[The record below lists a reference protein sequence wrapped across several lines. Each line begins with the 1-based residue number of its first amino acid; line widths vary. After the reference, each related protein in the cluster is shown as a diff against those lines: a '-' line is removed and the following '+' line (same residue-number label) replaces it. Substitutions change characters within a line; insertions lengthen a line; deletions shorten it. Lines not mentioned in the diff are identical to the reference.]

1 MNPKQYHIGIRNLT
15 KSNKNMKIA
24 LDFHNFILKNGKE
37 FNEHL
42 TLDYKK
48 DPRIL
53 KWTSN
58 RKPQQS
64 ACYYNSQLLALDNPE
79 LKYFEGTA
87 TTKKLGIPLE
97 HGWCVFE
104 GKVVDVTWKESGDEY
119 FGIEVPVDFIR
130 KRMVETE
137 MSRDV
142 LRDYYM
148 KKRGI
153 K

>member
-1 MNPKQYHIGIRNLT
+1 
-15 KSNKNMKIA
+15 MKIA
-24 LDFHNFILKNGKE
+24 LDFHNFILENGKE
-37 FNEHL
+37 FKEHL

-53 KWTSN
+53 KWLS
-58 RKPQQS
+58 RKPKPS
-64 ACYYNSQLLALDNPE
+64 SCYYNSQLLAIDNPE

-104 GKVVDVTWKESGDEY
+104 GKVVDVTWVEDGDEY
-119 FGIEVPVDFIR
+119 FGIEVPVEFI
-130 KRMVETE
+130 KKKMVETE

-142 LRDYYM
+142 LRDYYT
-148 KKRGI
+148 KVKGI